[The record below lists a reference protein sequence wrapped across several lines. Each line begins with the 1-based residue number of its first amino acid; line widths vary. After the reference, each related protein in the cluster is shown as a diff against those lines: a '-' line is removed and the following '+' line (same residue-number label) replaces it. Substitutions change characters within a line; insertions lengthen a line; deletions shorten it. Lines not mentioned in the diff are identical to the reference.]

1 MYSSPLPG
9 AALLRPAPTPACCCS
24 LCLLPAQTS
33 LNRQRPSP
41 CVFLL
46 EGKPCPPCCLAVVLL
61 DRLCRVRA
69 PSVSCCVRLAHQAN
83 TICARVCVCVCAC
96 VCVPTTPSTYCTHT
110 RTRTHTHLPDEIL
123 FSDKHDEVALARRRR
138 AEPWV
143 QEVVWSKVK
152 SEHSSSSDVLIP
164 FEEHWR
170 MDADM
175 DVRTLTS
182 RGALR
187 WARKD
192 KLTLKSNY
200 VLVATTGVF
209 EIGTKASPWTGT
221 MATVFIKNQR

>member
-1 MYSSPLPG
+1 M
-9 AALLRPAPTPACCCS
+9 LRPAPAPACCCS
-24 LCLLPAQTS
+24 LCLLPALTS

-83 TICARVCVCVCAC
+83 TICARVCVCVCVRVCAC
-96 VCVPTTPSTYCTHT
+96 RLLHPHTVPTHA
-110 RTRTHTHLPDEIL
+110 RAHTHTHICGMK
-123 FSDKHDEVALARRRR
+123 FSSVTNMTRWHSHDGGEQSHGSRRSSG
-138 AEPWV
+138 PKL
-143 QEVVWSKVK
+143 KVK

-200 VLVATTGVF
+200 FVLVATAGVV

-221 MATVFIKNQR
+221 MATVFIKQ